1 MKKITLVIVFSFL
14 SWNIL
19 LAQEIFKGKV
29 IDIVGKNIPDVKISV
44 NNKEIKLSNNEGEFK
59 FFADKNEILNS
70 IDAYK
75 EGLILLDWN
84 QNNNGNIIV
93 TMAPPATIKGKVL
106 SLYKTP
112 LTNVKVIL
120 TGIPALSAATTNE
133 DGEFSL
139 KIPQTVV
146 PNQKYRFLILGYAS
160 GGGEEFKIDN
170 LQNNFY
176 TLIPKTSLL
185 NNNKDTLQN
194 DERKRAILNERQ
206 YFLLQR
212 QSLEKRL
219 RQLQKRY
226 KDVKNPEKLE
236 SDIQK
241 IENLLTE
248 NKKALAVVQDKAEG
262 TITELLDIVSQ
273 TEKKEKEASEKLN
286 KTRSAAELQKTIA
299 QRNITIFIIISI
311 SAVII
316 VLTLILNLRKIRKQ
330 SRFLNEK
337 LGEIKET
344 NEVLIGT
351 NEVLKQATIIL
362 DKKNVEIQSQK
373 KNLEE
378 FNKNITDSIR
388 YAQTIQN
395 SLLPDNEDLQNLF
408 KEYFVWYQARD
419 IVSGDFYWCHKEENK
434 ILLAVADCTGHG
446 VPGAFMTMMAMALLN
461 EIIREQHIDN
471 PAEILTLLHKR
482 VVSAFKHQTNRD
494 GDGLDIGLI
503 AFDLSTKKGEFAG
516 AKIPLYIIKN
526 NQLTILKGLNMSIG
540 STLRGTKIFENQSFT
555 FEENEMFYIC
565 SDGVQDQLGYANKQA
580 PRRKFMKTQLMD
592 WLINNH
598 HLDIKMQ
605 KEKLSTEVTKWKSKL
620 PQTDDILLFGFRL

>member
-75 EGLILLDWN
+75 DGLILLDWN
-84 QNNNGNIIV
+84 QNNNGDIIV

-112 LTNVKVIL
+112 LANVKVIL
-120 TGIPALSAATTNE
+120 TGIPALSAVTTNE

-185 NNNKDTLQN
+185 NNSKDTLQN

-236 SDIQK
+236 NDIQK

-373 KNLEE
+373 KNLED

-419 IVSGDFYWCHKEENK
+419 IVSGDFYWCHKEGNK
-434 ILLAVADCTGHG
+434 VLLAVADCTGHG

-555 FEENEMFYIC
+555 FEENEIFYIC

-598 HLDIKMQ
+598 HLDIKIQ
-605 KEKLSTEVTKWKSKL
+605 KEKLSAEVTKWKSKL

>member
-185 NNNKDTLQN
+185 NNSKDTLQN